1 MITLDIGDVA
11 ELEAAIT
18 NSKSGDP
25 VDPSAPTFKV
35 QTPSGDVD
43 EVDATKG
50 ATGVYTGE
58 FICTEAGIHE
68 LLYLG
73 SGANAAAGE
82 LRFRVRE
89 PRVPRA

>member
-11 ELEAAIT
+11 ELEATIT
-18 NSKSGDP
+18 NTKSGNA
-25 VDPSAPTFKV
+25 VDPSTPTFNV
-35 QTPSGDVD
+35 LTPSGDV
-43 EVDATKG
+43 EGAEATKG
-50 ATGVYTGE
+50 TAGVYTGE

-73 SGANAAAGE
+73 SGPNAVAGE